1 MKTLINQYQGNA
13 MAHPFYPA
21 DGCEGGNTYELTI
34 KVYEYA
40 VDCHSSAV
48 GGQRHTSTEVS
59 TGKMFLW
66 NGIEYGPEFF
76 KEI

>member
-1 MKTLINQYQGNA
+1 MKTLISEYQGQA
-13 MAHPFYPA
+13 MAHPMYPA
-21 DGCEGGNTYELTI
+21 DGCEGGKVYGLTI

-40 VDCHSSAV
+40 VETHSSAV
-48 GGQRHTSTEVS
+48 GGQRHTTTEVS
-59 TGKMFLW
+59 TGKMYVW